1 MIQADGAGVSR
12 LRLSTELRARDRVVL
27 RRVLRRSSSRLGSG
41 SGDGPL
47 RARLVLLGEVLFAL
61 DPRVDEFGADLQ
73 RLSATSGEVE
83 LLVDVEQPGGWRRI
97 AVVEAEVEA
106 PEELRRL
113 RPALIE
119 TLDDLGPDL
128 ATDVLGQVGQV
139 GDARRSDPLSLLVR
153 LDRIEAFEQHLH
165 VAAAGIRPVARTTQ
179 ERVVERRR
187 WRAGDNP
194 KRVRDARL
202 TTVELP
208 GGGVAVRPDV
218 LTAAR
223 TRASADVEEHRQ
235 FARGLRVLQR
245 HARELRASANA
256 DLLVA
261 ESEVEHRIGG
271 ARRWIAMS
279 PAEKKRFHGRVEQL
293 RLARSR
299 ASLVVRR
306 CQQLLDDERWL
317 VGVGEPRT
325 ALAPTP
331 TFQRVSGYSRAYE
344 ALRGL
349 FDFDVAADAAPVDRF
364 KTTPEL
370 FEVWVFVACA
380 RILCEVI
387 SPGSRGA
394 VEVRLAELRR
404 GDAIEIDWGARGQL
418 LMIFEPVIEALQART
433 SGFDLPYRAA
443 LSTSALRPDVWIE
456 WTGPEG
462 RSRAVVIDAK
472 CTARFRRQGRAGELS
487 IGDEL
492 EHMRDYR
499 SRVIDPLTGRQPVR
513 AMFQVHYAAAE
524 PIRCNVKQLL
534 QGRAPSDAFI
544 TGAVGAAPG
553 NDDSL
558 RHVLQRLLQ
567 WLMQ

>member
-1 MIQADGAGVSR
+1 MIHAEGAGVGRFR
-12 LRLSTELRARDRVVL
+12 LDAELRARDRVVL
-27 RRVLRRSSSRLGSG
+27 RRVLRRSASG
-41 SGDGPL
+41 RGRRTGDGPL
-47 RARLVLLGEVLFAL
+47 RARVVLLGEVLFAL

-73 RLSATSGEVE
+73 RLSATSGQVE
-83 LLVDVEQPGGWRRI
+83 LQIDVEQPGGWRRV
-97 AVVEAEVEA
+97 AVVEASVEA

-119 TLDDLGPDL
+119 ELDALGPEL
-128 ATDVLGQVGQV
+128 ATDVVGQVGEV

-165 VAAAGIRPVARTTQ
+165 LAAAGIRPVARTTQ

-194 KRVRDARL
+194 KRVRDARFAAM
-202 TTVELP
+202 ELP
-208 GGGVAVRPDV
+208 GGGIAVRPDV
-218 LTAAR
+218 LTAVR

-235 FARGLRVLQR
+235 FARGLRILQR
-245 HARELRASANA
+245 HARELRSMANA
-256 DLLVA
+256 DLQIA
-261 ESEVEHRIGG
+261 EDEVEHRIGG
-271 ARRWIAMS
+271 ARRWSAMS

-293 RLARSR
+293 RVARSR

-306 CQQLLDDERWL
+306 CQQLLDDESWL
-317 VGVGEPRT
+317 AGVGEPRT

-331 TFQRVSGYSRAYE
+331 TFQRVSGYARAYD

-380 RILCEVI
+380 RILCDAI

-394 VEVRLAELRR
+394 VEARLAELRR
-404 GDAIEIDWGARGQL
+404 GDAIEIDWGERGQL
-418 LMIFEPVIEALQART
+418 LMIFEPVIEAMQART
-433 SGFDLPYRAA
+433 SSFDLPYRAA

-456 WTGPEG
+456 WIGPE
-462 RSRAVVIDAK
+462 RESRAAVIDAK
-472 CTARFRRQGRAGELS
+472 CSARFRRQGRAGEPS

-499 SRVIDPLTGRQPVR
+499 SRVIDPVSGRQPVR

-534 QGRAPSDAFI
+534 LGSAPRDAYI
-544 TGAVGAAPG
+544 TGAVGAAPDKG
-553 NDDSL
+553 DSL
-558 RHVLQRLLQ
+558 RLVLQSLLE
-567 WLMQ
+567 WLMK